1 MKFLM
6 FTLASPLICF
16 GETARWDH
24 RGTEDMPTKSAV
36 IGLLGCCLGLP
47 RGDAGL
53 CRLDEKL
60 HMAAWREQSGPLLTD
75 FQTVQSPTGAILNA
89 MRKPR
94 GSTII
99 TPKQYLQDAVFHV
112 LLYGDDDLLT
122 ECEAAM
128 RRPKWVVSLGRRGC
142 PPSVPIVPHV
152 FEAATVREALEKHA
166 VPSPDREGKPPR
178 KAQDPMRCEVE
189 YVEGMDIRDYPG
201 AYRTVRHDAVIRA
214 DENQYGDRQVLSL
227 PLERSVFACT

>member
-6 FTLASPLICF
+6 FTLAGPLISF

-24 RGTEDMPTKSAV
+24 RSTEDMPTKSAV

-47 RGDAGL
+47 RGDTGL

-60 HMAAWREQSGPLLTD
+60 HMAVWRERSGPILTD
-75 FQTVQSPTGAILNA
+75 YQTVQSPTGAILNA

-94 GSTII
+94 GSTIV

-112 LLYGDDDLLT
+112 LLYGDETLLLK
-122 ECEAAM
+122 CEAAM
-128 RRPKWVVSLGRRGC
+128 RHPKWVVSLGRRSC
-142 PPSVPIVPHV
+142 PPSMPVVPRV
-152 FEAATVREALEKHA
+152 FEEGSVKEALEKYSA
-166 VPSPDREGKPPR
+166 LSLDRADMARGKPLG
-178 KAQDPMRCEVE
+178 PMRCEVE

-227 PLERSVFACT
+227 PLERSVAACT